1 MTFDFKKLKTASC
14 KILKE
19 EIIDI
24 EIASSGANSQ
34 IFKLSSINK
43 KQYALKLYPN
53 DFDKRQRCEKNAID
67 FLITNGFT
75 NIPQFKGF
83 DETNN
88 ISILQWI
95 DSSKL
100 YPISKEDISVS
111 SHFISSIILSS
122 NMPHVEKFLEA
133 KQACLS
139 GQEILKQIEIRRRK
153 LTDAAKNNNKL
164 HTFLQSKL
172 FPELNRLLAEGH
184 MLCKKFNVDTEN
196 VLDTEHRRLIP
207 ADFGFHNTLRQ
218 SDGSLIFIDFEYFGW
233 DDPIKPVMDFT
244 LHPSYLMSSEF
255 KKIVINTISNTCNLD
270 SNYLNRLIC
279 FSPFYTARWAL
290 IMLNKFLP
298 NKRMRTVKGFQLRDL
313 RKVQE
318 TQIAKV
324 EEYLSFQ
331 NTNTIQN

>member
-1 MTFDFKKLKTASC
+1 MTFDLEKLKTAAC
-14 KILKE
+14 QILNE

-24 EIASSGANSQ
+24 KIASSGANSQ
-34 IFKLSSINK
+34 IFKLSSLNK

-53 DFDKRQRCEKNAID
+53 DFDNRQRCEKDAID
-67 FLITNGFT
+67 FLNTNGFT
-75 NIPQFKGF
+75 NIPQFEGF

-95 DSSKL
+95 NSSKL
-100 YPISKEDISVS
+100 YPITKEDISAS
-111 SHFISSIILSS
+111 SHFISSVLLSS
-122 NMPHVEKFLEA
+122 NMPNVENFSEA

-139 GQEILKQIEIRRRK
+139 GQEISKQIEIRREK
-153 LTDAAKNNNKL
+153 LTDVAKNNNKL

-172 FPELNRLLAEGH
+172 FPELNRLLSEGH
-184 MLCKKFNVDTEN
+184 TLCKKFNIDTEN
-196 VLDTEHRRLIP
+196 VLATEHRRLIP

-233 DDPIKPVMDFT
+233 DDPIKPAMDFT

-255 KKIVINTISNTCNLD
+255 KRIVINTISNTYNLD

-290 IMLNKFLP
+290 IMMNKFLP
-298 NKRMRTVKGFQLRDL
+298 NKRMRTVKDFQLGDIC
-313 RKVQE
+313 KVQE

-331 NTNTIQN
+331 NINTFQN